1 MARSDILGEEAFVL
15 GDLEL
20 VLRSRDPILVLRLL
34 YNLVHIQSREIRVA
48 DPLDPPPG
56 ICAALARGSNRIRL
70 VGDLLDADLLQEVL
84 EDRVLV
90 CVGTELVRV
99 ELYLPRKV

>member
-1 MARSDILGEEAFVL
+1 M
-15 GDLEL
+15 
-20 VLRSRDPILVLRLL
+20 LRLL
-34 YNLVHIQSREIRVA
+34 HNLVHHQSREVRVA

-56 ICAALARGSNRIRL
+56 IRAARARGSNGIGL

-84 EDRVLV
+84 ENRVLV
-90 CVGTELVRV
+90 CIGTELVRV